1 MPFTTYYGPN
11 TTVSEDR
18 VWLADGSRR
27 VCISYDYNTSTGIL
41 RYAATVF
48 RCERIETDDGRHAYI
63 EPSEQQMVDNAF
75 TTARRYDIRPVII
88 QATTGLSYDNIL
100 STIRHE
106 MCHGYG
112 CKGPRGLTAAF
123 QDVDMD
129 YSDYGSDG
137 ESSANSFLTDD
148 GIIDDTDVEYPMID
162 WNKLERKRTRM
173 LRYIGTSKVEN
184 YYGNRIPVTREYFIT
199 FKADKNNGH
208 LIYGAAI
215 SRRPTDDHETSP
227 MTEELVDGHYRTAMA
242 RMDKAPVFLEVS
254 EEFRHQLK
262 KHVDHREDV
271 MYEIIDRINKRDGGR
286 LAVRHW

>member
-1 MPFTTYYGPN
+1 MPFATYYGPN
-11 TTVSEDR
+11 TTVSEECI
-18 VWLADGSRR
+18 WIADGSRR

-48 RCERIETDDGRHAYI
+48 RCERIDTEDGRYAYI
-63 EPSEQQMVDNAF
+63 EPSEQQMVDNSF

-112 CKGPRGLTAAF
+112 CKGPRGLMTAF
-123 QDVDMD
+123 QDVGMD
-129 YSDYGSDG
+129 YSDHGSDG
-137 ESSANSFLTDD
+137 ESSVNSFLTDD
-148 GIIDDTDVEYPMID
+148 DNMSCDEDYMPID
-162 WNKLERKRTRM
+162 WNKLERKRTRT
-173 LRYIGTSKVEN
+173 LRYIGTSKFEN
-184 YYGNRIPVTREYFIT
+184 YFGIRIPVTREYFIA

-215 SRRPTDDHETSP
+215 SRRPTDDHETCP
-227 MTEELVDGHYRTAMA
+227 MTDELVDGHFKTAMA
-242 RMDKAPVFLEVS
+242 RMDKSPVFLEVS

-262 KHVDHREDV
+262 KNATHREDV
-271 MYEIIDRINKRDGGR
+271 MYEIIDRINERDGGR
-286 LAVRHW
+286 LAVRGF